1 MEYLLK
7 DFLFLVNFQLWN
19 EDMTHRYLK
28 LSDCYTV
35 FSQTDVHQN
44 ETFFYD
50 RLHRKSEYFW
60 TILLWISK
68 LARNKICM
76 TDKESS
82 DNV

>member
-1 MEYLLK
+1 
-7 DFLFLVNFQLWN
+7 
-19 EDMTHRYLK
+19 MTHRYLK
-28 LSDCYTV
+28 FSDCYTV

-60 TILLWISK
+60 TSLLWISK